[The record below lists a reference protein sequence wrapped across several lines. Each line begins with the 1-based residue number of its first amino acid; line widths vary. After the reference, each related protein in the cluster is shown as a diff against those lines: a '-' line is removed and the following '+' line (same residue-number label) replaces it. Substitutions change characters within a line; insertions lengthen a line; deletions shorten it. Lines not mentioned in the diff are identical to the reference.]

1 MHISWRLRHQA
12 VVEGVSIAADVEFLL
27 NPAQEVTIMESLQ
40 RAAGLADGN
49 MALLFQR
56 KRQDSERKRAA
67 ARVSLRLPP
76 A

>member
-1 MHISWRLRHQA
+1 
-12 VVEGVSIAADVEFLL
+12 
-27 NPAQEVTIMESLQ
+27 MESLQ